1 MTLSDDL
8 LRDARIKAA
17 REDRTVS
24 SVLEEG
30 LRLLLRQSEAD
41 QRAARAEFSLPTFD
55 GGASPEVDVDD
66 NSAVLDAMD
75 RA

>member
-8 LRDARIKAA
+8 LRDAKIKAA
-17 REDRTVS
+17 REDRSVS

-41 QRAARAEFSLPTFD
+41 QRAARAEFSLPTFG
-55 GGASPEVDVDD
+55 GGAAPEVDLDD

>member
-1 MTLSDDL
+1 MTLSDEL
-8 LRDARIKAA
+8 LRDAKIKTA

-30 LRLLLRQSEAD
+30 LRLLLRQSEVD
-41 QRAARAEFSLPTFD
+41 QRAARAEFSLPTFG
-55 GGASPEVDVDD
+55 GGAAPEIHVDD

-75 RA
+75 QA